1 MTYFFILGSNP
12 ALSLAEL
19 SAVFGAAKFI
29 SIGEEAAIME
39 IDQAFEAADAIR
51 RLGGTVKIGRIFA
64 ESKTDKL
71 SMLEAIKP
79 TIKLPDGKYK
89 FGFSFYGS
97 HDPNL
102 KPLAMELK
110 KYLSELGA
118 SVRWV
123 TSREKTLS
131 SVVVEQNGLTK
142 TGAEFVL
149 LKAGNKVRI
158 GQTLAVQAFKE
169 LSARD
174 YGRPA
179 RDDLS
184 GMLPPKLAQMM
195 INLTG
200 AGKDAFLLDPFCGS
214 GTILS
219 EAALMGYHNL
229 IGSDNS
235 PKAVDDSRKN
245 IEWLQ
250 SDVSPRS
257 GIPFAGK
264 GQMSKV
270 KLLIADARQLSKQLE
285 PNSVDAIVTEP
296 YLGPQRG
303 RLDTRTVVRDL
314 EDLYT
319 KSLAEFYKLLKLGGR
334 IVMIWPVFAS
344 PQGPIMLSQ
353 KISRNLKV
361 IPALPDSQNKITG
374 LSSRQTLLYG
384 RQGQRVWREIVILE
398 K

>member
-39 IDQAFEAADAIR
+39 IDQSLEAADAIR

-79 TIKLPDGKYK
+79 AIKLPDGKYK

-149 LKAGNKVRI
+149 LKAGNQVRI

-184 GMLPPKLAQMM
+184 GMLPPKLAQIM
-195 INLTG
+195 INLSRT
-200 AGKDAFLLDPFCGS
+200 KKNDVLLDPFCGS

-219 EAALMGYHNL
+219 EAALMDYRNL

-235 PKAVDDSRKN
+235 EKAVKDSKKN
-245 IEWLQ
+245 MEWLSTSFRLQ
-250 SDVSPRS
+250 VSGLR
-257 GIPFAGK
+257 
-264 GQMSKV
+264 
-270 KLLIADARQLSKQLE
+270 LLIADARQLSKQLE

-319 KSLAEFYKLLKLGGR
+319 ISLAEFYKLLKPGGR

-344 PQGPIMLSQ
+344 PQGPIMLAQ
-353 KISRNLKV
+353 KIIRGFKV
-361 IPALPDSQNKITG
+361 VRAFPDSQNKITG